1 MGISKRLLGGRGTQ
15 RVVGVYPLGLDVQN
29 SRAEG
34 RLLATCHPHGVYT
47 DFASVLQGSPGE
59 QGPSGASGP
68 AGPRV
73 SHASIYLLLLGPKST
88 LTSEPSAWDT
98 AVPTCLYKGLG
109 QGLGEGKKAAGQ
121 PCLTVGMNTHEA
133 MEPKTGREGGGP
145 LHRVGLVEIRF
156 LAGFL

>member
-1 MGISKRLLGGRGTQ
+1 M
-15 RVVGVYPLGLDVQN
+15 YPLGLDVQN

-34 RLLATCHPHGVYT
+34 RLLATCHPCGVYT

-73 SHASIYLLLLGPKST
+73 SHASIYLLLLGPKSM

-109 QGLGEGKKAAGQ
+109 A
-121 PCLTVGMNTHEA
+121 
-133 MEPKTGREGGGP
+133 
-145 LHRVGLVEIRF
+145 RVGRKEEGSWTTLPDCRNEHS
-156 LAGFL
+156 